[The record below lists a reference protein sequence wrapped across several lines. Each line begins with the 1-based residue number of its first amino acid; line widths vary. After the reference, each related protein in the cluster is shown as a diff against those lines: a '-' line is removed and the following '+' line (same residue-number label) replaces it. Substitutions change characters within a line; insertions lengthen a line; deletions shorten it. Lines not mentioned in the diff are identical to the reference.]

1 MTAETE
7 PTLAE
12 KYEDAQNLLRQL
24 MEQPVIGD
32 SLYCRLARFRSTLP
46 WAYELWVR
54 KHLPGTSC

>member
-1 MTAETE
+1 MTTESE

-24 MEQPVIGD
+24 MEQPVIAD
-32 SLYCRLARFRSTLP
+32 TLYGRLARFRSKLP
-46 WAYELWVR
+46 WGYELWVR